1 MCGFVFFFSFT
12 FFIIFVLTLLLS
24 SLALCTCPLPFF
36 FGGGLLSVCA
46 LPFEYC
52 ENGPCPDRCKE
63 SRPAE
68 EAGDGGDD
76 EAGEA
81 EGGGGKKSKRGGKA
95 TRASKAAQ
103 KVVAKPTGV
112 VISITQR
119 NKRKFV
125 TNVTG
130 LGSYGINLKKAAKAF
145 AGRFACGAAVNGD
158 DEIGITGDHTNEI
171 ADVIID
177 KFPEVLAA
185 DITFKKK

>member
-1 MCGFVFFFSFT
+1 MH
-12 FFIIFVLTLLLS
+12 LS
-24 SLALCTCPLPFF
+24 SSFF
-36 FGGGLLSVCA
+36 LGGGLLSVCA

>member
-1 MCGFVFFFSFT
+1 MAEADVPEPIDVEYCGEWPGSKFNYEE
-12 FFIIFVLTLLLS
+12 S
-24 SLALCTCPLPFF
+24 SIGHFH
-36 FGGGLLSVCA
+36 GI
-46 LPFEYC
+46 YC